1 MFDNQQPNGD
11 NVVTT
16 GGKDNESTYVKLIER
31 YLENETVPHSE
42 TEIAKEVLKVGLETK
57 DDIPSSIKDLDKL
70 TKIKDSLRMLV
81 FQGKIFQSLAPDP
94 DTKEQTVYYSF
105 KRQTTDA

>member
-1 MFDNQQPNGD
+1 MFDNQPNGD

-16 GGKDNESTYVKLIER
+16 GRKDNESTYVKLIER

-42 TEIAKEVLKVGLETK
+42 TEIAKVVLKVGLDTK

-70 TKIKDSLRMLV
+70 TEIKDSLRMLV

-94 DTKEQTVYYSF
+94 DTKEETVYYSF

>member
-1 MFDNQQPNGD
+1 MSDNQQNGD
-11 NVVTT
+11 NVATT
-16 GGKDNESTYVKLIER
+16 GGKDNDSTYVKLIER

-42 TEIAKEVLKVGLETK
+42 TEIAKEVLKIGLDTK

-70 TKIKDSLRMLV
+70 IDIKDSLRMLV

-94 DTKEQTVYYSF
+94 DTKEETVYYSF

>member
-1 MFDNQQPNGD
+1 MFDNQPNGD

-42 TEIAKEVLKVGLETK
+42 TEIAKEVLKVGLDTK

-70 TKIKDSLRMLV
+70 TEIKDSLRMLV

-94 DTKEQTVYYSF
+94 DTKEETVYYSF

>member
-1 MFDNQQPNGD
+1 MIDNQPNGD
-11 NVVTT
+11 SVVTT

-42 TEIAKEVLKVGLETK
+42 TEIAKEVLKVGLDTK

-70 TKIKDSLRMLV
+70 TEIKDSLRILV

-94 DTKEQTVYYSF
+94 DTKEETVYYSF
-105 KRQTTDA
+105 KGQTTDA

>member
-1 MFDNQQPNGD
+1 MFDNQPNGD

-16 GGKDNESTYVKLIER
+16 GGKDNESTYVKLIEG

-42 TEIAKEVLKVGLETK
+42 TEIAKEVLKVGLDTK
-57 DDIPSSIKDLDKL
+57 DDIPSSKKDLDKL
-70 TKIKDSLRMLV
+70 TEIKDSLRILV

-94 DTKEQTVYYSF
+94 DTKEETVYYSF

>member
-1 MFDNQQPNGD
+1 MCDNQPNGD

-16 GGKDNESTYVKLIER
+16 GGKDNKSAYVKLIEG
-31 YLENETVPHSE
+31 YLENERVPHSE
-42 TEIAKEVLKVGLETK
+42 TEIAKAVLKVGLDTK

-70 TKIKDSLRMLV
+70 TEIKDSLRTLM
-81 FQGKIFQSLAPDP
+81 FQGKIFQSLAQDP
-94 DTKEQTVYYSF
+94 DTKEETVYYSF